1 MDNKVVEIPANLV
14 RAGDVVF
21 HDGRGYPIVHIN
33 RLSDVVQLQHSGGFF
48 NFELGRIVRVLE
60 KRPTTESF
68 TKPTTTRAVLAH
80 EVRPGNILSY
90 GIRFFEIKEVKDLG
104 EIPENVVR
112 LTHVTGYFDFSP
124 NRIVHIVN
132 TPPAQETPT
141 VKFDTQIKPVFL
153 PVEESKKQEVSD
165 EEDVLGK
172 DVEVGDVIWYNANWA
187 TVTNV
192 YKHPN
197 SPYNK
202 VNVDYDGVKGLQ
214 VRLAL
219 SGTYSRKVRAV
230 METLNIQNAIE
241 AQRILLQKLE
251 QMLDLTQLAPT
262 EDGKIA
268 ISNCNIRVDKA
279 SITKAARDEMKVA
292 ASKSAEL
299 IKKL

>member
-1 MDNKVVEIPANLV
+1 MDNKVVEVPANLV
-14 RAGDVVF
+14 KTGDIVL
-21 HDGRGYPIVHIN
+21 HKGREYLIVHIN

-48 NFELGRIVRVLE
+48 NFELGRLVKIVE
-60 KRPTTESF
+60 RPETNF
-68 TKPTTTRAVLAH
+68 FAKLITTRAVLAYQ
-80 EVRPGNILSY
+80 VRPGNTLSY
-90 GIRFFEIKEVKDLG
+90 GTKFFKIKEVKDLG

-112 LTHVTGYFDFSP
+112 LMHETGYFDFAP
-124 NRIVHIVN
+124 NRIVHVVN
-132 TPPAQETPT
+132 MPPPALGTPT
-141 VKFDTQIKPVFL
+141 IKPPSQINPTFL
-153 PVEESKKQEVSD
+153 PYEEVKPILD
-165 EEDVLGK
+165 EEDVKGA
-172 DVEVGDVIWYNANWA
+172 DVEVGDVIWYKGNWA

-202 VNVDYDGVKGLQ
+202 VNIDYDGVKGLQ
-214 VRLAL
+214 VRLTL
-219 SGTYSRKVRAV
+219 TGTYSRKVRAV

-251 QMLDLTQLAPT
+251 QMLELTQLPPT

-268 ISNCNIRVDKA
+268 VGNCNIRVDKA
-279 SITKAARDEMKVA
+279 SIAKAARDEMKVA

>member
-1 MDNKVVEIPANLV
+1 M
-14 RAGDVVF
+14 
-21 HDGRGYPIVHIN
+21 
-33 RLSDVVQLQHSGGFF
+33 
-48 NFELGRIVRVLE
+48 
-60 KRPTTESF
+60 
-68 TKPTTTRAVLAH
+68 KP
-80 EVRPGNILSY
+80 
-90 GIRFFEIKEVKDLG
+90 F
-104 EIPENVVR
+104 
-112 LTHVTGYFDFSP
+112 
-124 NRIVHIVN
+124 
-132 TPPAQETPT
+132 
-141 VKFDTQIKPVFL
+141 
-153 PVEESKKQEVSD
+153 SD
-165 EEDVLGK
+165 EEDVKGA
-172 DVEVGDVIWYNANWA
+172 DVEVGDVIWYKGNWA

-202 VNVDYDGVKGLQ
+202 VNIDHDGVKGLQ
-214 VRLAL
+214 VRLTL
-219 SGTYSRKVRAV
+219 SGTYSRKVKAI

-251 QMLDLTQLAPT
+251 QMLELSQLAPT

>member
-1 MDNKVVEIPANLV
+1 MAINAVEIPANLV
-14 RAGDVVF
+14 KTGDVVF

-33 RLSDVVQLQHSGGFF
+33 RLSDVVQLQHAGGFF

-68 TKPTTTRAVLAH
+68 IKPTTTRAVLAH

-141 VKFDTQIKPVFL
+141 IEFSNQITPIANPVFL
-153 PVEESKKQEVSD
+153 PVE
-165 EEDVLGK
+165 
-172 DVEVGDVIWYNANWA
+172 NN
-187 TVTNV
+187 
-192 YKHPN
+192 
-197 SPYNK
+197 
-202 VNVDYDGVKGLQ
+202 
-214 VRLAL
+214 
-219 SGTYSRKVRAV
+219 

-251 QMLDLTQLAPT
+251 QMLDLQQLAPT

-268 ISNCNIRVDKA
+268 IGNCNIRVDKA
-279 SITKAARDEMKVA
+279 SIVKAARDEMKAA

>member
-1 MDNKVVEIPANLV
+1 MDNKVVELPANLV
-14 RAGDVVF
+14 KTGDVVF
-21 HDGRGYPIVHIN
+21 HDGRGYPIVHII

-132 TPPAQETPT
+132 TPPASATPT
-141 VKFDTQIKPVFL
+141 IEFPNQINPVFL
-153 PVEESKKQEVSD
+153 PVES
-165 EEDVLGK
+165 
-172 DVEVGDVIWYNANWA
+172 N
-187 TVTNV
+187 
-192 YKHPN
+192 
-197 SPYNK
+197 
-202 VNVDYDGVKGLQ
+202 
-214 VRLAL
+214 
-219 SGTYSRKVRAV
+219 

-251 QMLDLTQLAPT
+251 QMLEAILLEPG

-268 ISNCNIRVDKA
+268 VANTSFRVDKA
-279 SITKAARDEMKVA
+279 TVVKVTRDEMEVA
-292 ASKSAEL
+292 YSKASEL
-299 IKKL
+299 TKKL

>member
-1 MDNKVVEIPANLV
+1 MDNKVVELPANLV
-14 RAGDVVF
+14 KTGDVVF

-33 RLSDVVQLQHSGGFF
+33 RLSDVVQLQHAGGFF

-104 EIPENVVR
+104 EMPENVVR
-112 LTHVTGYFDFSP
+112 LTHATGYFDFSP
-124 NRIVHIVN
+124 NRMVHIVN
-132 TPPAQETPT
+132 TPPASATPT
-141 VKFDTQIKPVFL
+141 IEFPNQINPTFL
-153 PVEESKKQEVSD
+153 PVES
-165 EEDVLGK
+165 
-172 DVEVGDVIWYNANWA
+172 N
-187 TVTNV
+187 
-192 YKHPN
+192 
-197 SPYNK
+197 
-202 VNVDYDGVKGLQ
+202 
-214 VRLAL
+214 
-219 SGTYSRKVRAV
+219 

-251 QMLDLTQLAPT
+251 QMLDLTQLPPT

-268 ISNCNIRVDKA
+268 IGNCNIRVDKA
-279 SITKAARDEMKVA
+279 TVVKAARDEMKVA

>member
-14 RAGDVVF
+14 KAGDVVF
-21 HDGRGYPIVHIN
+21 HDGRGYPIVHTI

-132 TPPAQETPT
+132 TPPASETPT
-141 VKFDTQIKPVFL
+141 IEFPNQINPIFL
-153 PVEESKKQEVSD
+153 PVES
-165 EEDVLGK
+165 
-172 DVEVGDVIWYNANWA
+172 N
-187 TVTNV
+187 
-192 YKHPN
+192 
-197 SPYNK
+197 
-202 VNVDYDGVKGLQ
+202 
-214 VRLAL
+214 
-219 SGTYSRKVRAV
+219 

-251 QMLDLTQLAPT
+251 QMLDLTQLPPT
-262 EDGKIA
+262 EDGKMA
-268 ISNCNIRVDKA
+268 IGNASIRVDKA
-279 SITKAARDEMKVA
+279 TVVKAARDEMKA
-292 ASKSAEL
+292 AANKSAEL

>member
-1 MDNKVVEIPANLV
+1 MAINVVEIPANLV
-14 RAGDVVF
+14 KTGDVVF

-33 RLSDVVQLQHSGGFF
+33 RLSDVVHLQHAGGFF

-141 VKFDTQIKPVFL
+141 IEFPNQINLVFL
-153 PVEESKKQEVSD
+153 PVES
-165 EEDVLGK
+165 
-172 DVEVGDVIWYNANWA
+172 N
-187 TVTNV
+187 
-192 YKHPN
+192 
-197 SPYNK
+197 
-202 VNVDYDGVKGLQ
+202 
-214 VRLAL
+214 
-219 SGTYSRKVRAV
+219 

-251 QMLDLTQLAPT
+251 QMLDLTQLPPT
-262 EDGKIA
+262 EDGKMA
-268 ISNCNIRVDKA
+268 IGNASIRVDKA
-279 SITKAARDEMKVA
+279 TVVKAARDEMKAA